1 MSFLPDPSCSF
12 DTFVV
17 GPENRMA
24 AAAARRAAESPGT
37 SYNPLFLYGAAG
49 VGKSHLLKAVGD
61 LALSVRPDLRVVFR
75 TAAGMVDDLST
86 AVAEGTV
93 PAWRDEFLDAG
104 LVLLDDVQGLAGR
117 GRTQEALL
125 SLWDDLLR
133 HGAQV
138 VLAADRSP
146 VEIAELGEELRARLT
161 GGLTVDVGVPEAGTR
176 RAIAERWARA
186 AHLSLAPDVL
196 DAVAAL
202 PFEGVEALHRA
213 VERVGEEGRNRGSV
227 LSAAEAGALLAP
239 ADDAVQDEF
248 SAFLFDI
255 STTVE
260 ELVEAAPWRRV
271 LAEAILR
278 WEGEGIR
285 TRRLEEALEA
295 DSAPDVAALADA
307 FAADVARLREIE
319 AQVVAL
325 DPDAARSP
333 LLRDPDRLREAEA
346 LLKSTAE
353 AAERAKT
360 TAAAPTKPA
369 APTVDRWFLNAEKMA
384 WSWIAL
390 EDRLMEEL
398 G

>member
-61 LALSVRPDLRVVFR
+61 LALSVRPDLPVVFR
-75 TAAGMVDDLST
+75 TAGGMVDDLST
-86 AVAEGTV
+86 AVAEGAV
-93 PAWRDEFLDAG
+93 AAWRDEFLDAG
-104 LVLLDDVQGLAGR
+104 VVLLDDVQGLGGR
-117 GRTQEALL
+117 GRTQEELL

-133 HGAQV
+133 NGAQV

-146 VEIAELGEELRARLT
+146 VEIAELNEELRARLT
-161 GGLTVDVGVPEAGTR
+161 GGLTVDVGIPEAATR

-196 DAVAAL
+196 DALAAL
-202 PFEGVEALHRA
+202 PFDGVESLHRA
-213 VERVGEEGRNRGSV
+213 VERVGEEGRNRGSA

-239 ADDAVQDEF
+239 AAAVQDEF

-255 STTVE
+255 ASTVE

-295 DSAPDVAALADA
+295 DSAPDVAALTDT
-307 FAADVARLREIE
+307 FAADVARLRQVEAEIG
-319 AQVVAL
+319 AL
-325 DPDAARSP
+325 DADAARSP
-333 LLRDPDRLREAEA
+333 LLRDPDRLREVEA
-346 LLKSTAE
+346 LLKKVTE
-353 AAERAKT
+353 AAARAA
-360 TAAAPTKPA
+360 TAAAAPEKPPV
-369 APTVDRWFLNAEKMA
+369 PTVDRWFLNGEKMA

-390 EDRLMEEL
+390 DDRLMEEL